1 MVKSRDRTGTESL
14 LLLATVLAYAGA
26 RATVG
31 ASHLSPT
38 SSISTPSTCPF
49 TSVNHITQTLPQQ
62 CFTSAWTGRAEEVE
76 SPGSSVQVYQTEAPA
91 RTKTAG
97 GITSIL
103 SAVGTPASQ
112 VTDHVNQP
120 PSETHGSSM
129 SSSSVHDAPKPMV
142 NDVPQQ
148 EPDPD
153 GDSPLDNA
161 HFLSFEEWKK
171 QNLAKAGQSA
181 ESLGARRSGNAEPRR
196 RPGGINNALDSLGE
210 DAEIE
215 IDFAGFVSSP
225 AAPSDISNGRQNA
238 PEEGKG
244 LMEEK
249 DVKAPATQLSS
260 SYARSKSAGQT
271 CKERSN
277 YASFD
282 CAATM
287 LKTNPECKSATSV
300 LVENKD
306 SYMLNLCSADNK
318 FFIVELC
325 TEILVDT
332 VVLANFE
339 FFSSIFRT
347 FRVSVSDKYPVK
359 LDKWREL
366 GTFEAKNSRGLQ
378 AFAIEEPQIWARYLR
393 IEFLTHYGHEY
404 YCPVSLLRVHG
415 STMMEEFNRELKISK
430 GEDDAEGEVEEEVPQ
445 EAHSIQDVVTAE
457 TVEQETKTSVHQS
470 SPVTSPGPDLS
481 TGQPATGDTGSQEME
496 FKHEEKTGMESS
508 NFTPFQNASSAQL
521 AALFASE
528 PLQSCRPDEVPAS
541 AFLSSPVSMAPSA
554 ETAVE
559 PSSTPSSTAMSTNS
573 SVPTSTRSRLGDG
586 QTSATASSQPQPLD
600 STHAKANDSTVPSSR
615 PAQHAYSQL
624 APKAHST
631 STHPSAPNP
640 TTQESFFKSVH
651 KRLQLLE
658 SNSTLSLQY
667 IEEQSRILRD
677 AFAKV
682 EKRQLA
688 KTTTFLEILN
698 RTVLGDLRVFREQYE
713 QLWQSTVVEL
723 ASQRRDRER
732 EVEALSG
739 RLKILADELLFQKR
753 IAILQFLLILL
764 CLGLAFFSRGSAAA
778 TGVGYLEHVVNKSSI
793 NLSRYASMHPD
804 QSPSPPGSSSSTRPP
819 SRYGWLGRGLSSRS
833 EHRRGP
839 SDESMGMGMGDE
851 EGEGAKSPSIEYSP
865 PTPTSLG
872 EEGEGEGE
880 GESAN
885 GSPPRGRGGGNEG
898 LLSPEEGNGDSGS
911 SGGTTP
917 EIGMGYGSS

>member
-14 LLLATVLAYAGA
+14 LLLAAVLAYSGT

-38 SSISTPSTCPF
+38 SLLSTPSTCPF
-49 TSVNHITQTLPQQ
+49 TSINHITQTLPQQ
-62 CFTSAWTGRAEEVE
+62 CFTSAWTGRVEEVE

-91 RTKTAG
+91 DIKTAG

-103 SAVGTPASQ
+103 SVVGTPASR
-112 VTDHVNQP
+112 VTDLVNQP
-120 PSETHGSSM
+120 PSETHGTSS
-129 SSSSVHDAPKPMV
+129 SSSSVHDAPKPRV

-161 HFLSFEEWKK
+161 NFLSFEEWKK

-181 ESLGARRSGNAEPRR
+181 ESLGAGGSGNAEPRR

-225 AAPSDISNGRQNA
+225 AAPSGISNGRQDVLQ
-238 PEEGKG
+238 ERKG
-244 LMEEK
+244 LTEEK
-249 DVKAPATQLSS
+249 DVKAPGTQLSS

-366 GTFEAKNSRGLQ
+366 ATFEAKNSRGLQ

-393 IEFLTHYGHEY
+393 IEILAHYGHEY

-415 STMMEEFNRELKISK
+415 TTMMEEFNRELKISK

-445 EAHSIQDVVTAE
+445 EAHSIQDVVTA
-457 TVEQETKTSVHQS
+457 TAVEQETKTSVHQS
-470 SPVTSPGPDLS
+470 SSVTVPAPDPS
-481 TGQPATGDTGSQEME
+481 IGQPAKGDAGSYEME
-496 FKHEEKTGMESS
+496 STPKQEEMTGRELSD
-508 NFTPFQNASSAQL
+508 FTPPHNASSAQL
-521 AALFASE
+521 AALFVKNPS
-528 PLQSCRPDEVPAS
+528 QSCRPDEVPAS
-541 AFLSSPVSMAPSA
+541 EFLSSSAPMAPSA
-554 ETAVE
+554 ETAIE
-559 PSSTPSSTAMSTNS
+559 SSSTPSSSAIATNNNVPSSTS
-573 SVPTSTRSRLGDG
+573 SRMGDT
-586 QTSATASSQPQPLD
+586 QTSATASSQPQSLD
-600 STHAKANDSTVPSSR
+600 SRHVKSNDSTASSSR
-615 PAQHAYSQL
+615 TAQHPYSQP

-658 SNSTLSLQY
+658 SNSSLSLQY

-688 KTTTFLEILN
+688 KTTTFLETLN

-713 QLWQSTVVEL
+713 QLWQSTVVDL

-753 IAILQFLLILL
+753 IAILQFLFILL

-778 TGVGYLEHVVNKSSI
+778 TGVGYLEHVVNKSSL
-793 NLSRYASMHPD
+793 NLSRYATMHPD

-819 SRYGWLGRGLSSRS
+819 SRYGWLSRGLSSRS
-833 EHRRGP
+833 DHRRGP
-839 SDESMGMGMGDE
+839 SDESMGMGMGFE
-851 EGEGAKSPSIEYSP
+851 ERDDGAKSPSIEYSP

-872 EEGEGEGE
+872 EEGEGE
-880 GESAN
+880 SAN
-885 GSPPRGRGGGNEG
+885 GSPPRGRGHGNDG
-898 LLSPEEGNGDSGS
+898 LLSPEEVNGDSGS

-917 EIGMGYGSS
+917 STGVGYGSS

>member
-26 RATVG
+26 RATVE
-31 ASHLSPT
+31 ASHLSRT
-38 SSISTPSTCPF
+38 SLSSTPSTCPF
-49 TSVNHITQTLPQQ
+49 TSINHITQTLPQQ
-62 CFTSAWTGRAEEVE
+62 CFTSAWTGRLEEVE

-91 RTKTAG
+91 RIKTAD

-103 SAVGTPASQ
+103 SAVGTPASRI
-112 VTDHVNQP
+112 TDHANQP
-120 PSETHGSSM
+120 PSETHGTSM
-129 SSSSVHDAPKPMV
+129 SSNSVHDAPKPMV
-142 NDVPQQ
+142 NEVLQQ

-181 ESLGARRSGNAEPRR
+181 ESLGTGRFGNAEPRR

-225 AAPSDISNGRQNA
+225 AAPDVSNGRQNA
-238 PEEGKG
+238 PEEGRG
-244 LMEEK
+244 SMEEK
-249 DVKAPATQLSS
+249 GIKAPGTQVSS
-260 SYARSKSAGQT
+260 SYTRSKSAGQT

-347 FRVSVSDKYPVK
+347 FRVSVSDKYPAK
-359 LDKWREL
+359 PDKWREL
-366 GTFEAKNSRGLQ
+366 GIFEAKNSRGLQ

-415 STMMEEFNRELKISK
+415 TTMMEEFNRELKISK

-445 EAHSIQDVVTAE
+445 EAHSIQDIVTAE
-457 TVEQETKTSVHQS
+457 AVQQETKTSVHQS
-470 SPVTSPGPDLS
+470 SSVTMPASNPS
-481 TGQPATGDTGSQEME
+481 ISQPATGVTDSHEKESKQEEATGS
-496 FKHEEKTGMESS
+496 KLSD
-508 NFTPFQNASSAQL
+508 FTPFHNASSAQL
-521 AALFASE
+521 AALFVKEAS
-528 PLQSCRPDEVPAS
+528 QSCRPDEVPTPE
-541 AFLSSPVSMAPSA
+541 FLSSSASTPPSA
-554 ETAVE
+554 ETAMECSSALSSSVTSTNNPV
-559 PSSTPSSTAMSTNS
+559 PSSARS
-573 SVPTSTRSRLGDG
+573 PTGDG
-586 QTSATASSQPQPLD
+586 QSSATASSQPQSLD
-600 STHAKANDSTVPSSR
+600 STHAKSNDDTVPSSR
-615 PAQHAYSQL
+615 PAQHAYSQPV
-624 APKAHST
+624 PKAHST

-688 KTTTFLEILN
+688 KTTTFLETLN
-698 RTVLGDLRVFREQYE
+698 RTVLGDLREFREQYE
-713 QLWQSTVVEL
+713 QIWQSTVVEL

-753 IAILQFLLILL
+753 IAVLQFLLILL

-819 SRYGWLGRGLSSRS
+819 S
-833 EHRRGP
+833 
-839 SDESMGMGMGDE
+839 
-851 EGEGAKSPSIEYSP
+851 
-865 PTPTSLG
+865 
-872 EEGEGEGE
+872 
-880 GESAN
+880 
-885 GSPPRGRGGGNEG
+885 
-898 LLSPEEGNGDSGS
+898 
-911 SGGTTP
+911 
-917 EIGMGYGSS
+917 